1 MMHANMF
8 NVNRFPIDPGDK
20 GKLNIDGEI
29 IGTSPVSVILI
40 KGGVE
45 LII

>member
-1 MMHANMF
+1 VF
-8 NVNRFPIDPGDK
+8 
-20 GKLNIDGEI
+20 DGEI
-29 IGTSPVSVILI
+29 IGTSPVSVTLI